1 MIPTFNNCVFI
12 LLFMVRK
19 SWTFGFCESCLKNSH
34 EKIEMVKIFLSSDF
48 LDKKE
53 EMWCCPVC
61 GATKRL

>member
-1 MIPTFNNCVFI
+1 
-12 LLFMVRK
+12 MVRR

-34 EKIEMVKIFLSSDF
+34 EMVEMVKIVLTSEYG
-48 LDKKE
+48 KEE

>member
-1 MIPTFNNCVFI
+1 
-12 LLFMVRK
+12 MVRK